1 MKDRV
6 YAQKIANLE
15 NLKKIIKREAE
26 KIGSDTELLKKVCLS
41 VTTRVQQ
48 CIDAE
53 GGSFE
58 QKR

>member
-1 MKDRV
+1 MEDRV

-15 NLKKIIKREAE
+15 DLKKIIKREAK
-26 KIGSDTELLKKVCLS
+26 KIVSDTELLKKVCLS
-41 VTTRVQQ
+41 VTTRVKQ